1 MPKLTPQEFVKKY
14 AAFAIQVQ
22 KEENIPF
29 EAILTRCAIEIGY
42 DPTNAPG
49 NNFFGIKD
57 TDGINGNE
65 QLLDTYED
73 MYTPTAKF
81 PVIKSIKQLS
91 AKVWRYFVKDYFR
104 KYNTPYESF
113 RDFAVFLKRN
123 SRYSICLQEKDPV
136 KFSECICRQGYAT
149 DVNSIAL
156 SESVAR
162 SIVNITK
169 SLNIKVEEAPITII
183 VKAPSIDNDIL
194 GKV

>member
-1 MPKLTPQEFVKKY
+1 MSKLTPQEFVKKY

-29 EAILTRCAIEIGY
+29 EVILVRSSIESGWGEHS
-42 DPTNAPG
+42 PG
-49 NNFFGIKD
+49 NMFFGVKD

-113 RDFAVFLKRN
+113 KDFAVFLKRN

-136 KFSECICRQGYAT
+136 KFSGCICRQGYAT
-149 DVNSIAL
+149 DINSIAL

-169 SLNIKVEEAPITII
+169 ALNIKVEEAPTTII
-183 VKAPSIDNDIL
+183 VKAPSFDNDIP
-194 GKV
+194 GKI